1 MCTRYKI
8 IGHRLCPYVQRVVI
22 AMLECGIPFDRV
34 DIELHDK
41 PGWLE
46 DVSPL
51 GRVPVLQAGEDTWL
65 FESGSIA
72 AFVDRQSGGRLMPED
87 PLAYAQQDAWMR
99 FADNM
104 LSRLA
109 RMIYLDPDAR
119 SCAESV
125 QVLVRHMYELERRL
139 WPKPYFSGSRFGLL
153 DAVLASLFRSF
164 PVLDRVSEVKLTA
177 NLSDRQRDWWHRVK
191 DRRSVREA
199 VPADF
204 DAAYAAF
211 IAAKDSHAGRILKR
225 QGH

>member
-51 GRVPVLQAGEDTWL
+51 GRVPVLQAAEDTWL

-99 FADNM
+99 FADDM
-104 LSRLA
+104 LSRVA

-177 NLSDRQRDWWHRVK
+177 NLSDRQRGWWHRVK

-199 VPADF
+199 VPAEF